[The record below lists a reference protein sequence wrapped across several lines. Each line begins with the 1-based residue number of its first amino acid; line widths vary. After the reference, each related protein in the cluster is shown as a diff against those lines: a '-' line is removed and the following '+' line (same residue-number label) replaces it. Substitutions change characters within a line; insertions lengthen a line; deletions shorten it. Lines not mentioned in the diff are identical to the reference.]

1 MYKPYTLVSSSIV
14 LLIALTNAH
23 AESNTGTGVPAI
35 RVAVTEDQRV
45 LVQVSE
51 PQSSVVGSAELQ
63 QGYSDLTLDAY
74 NHQGPAQANW
84 GRAEVLMGCGTAD
97 VLVYQAVDGQEVEVY
112 AQQVDI
118 NACYQ

>member
-35 RVAVTEDQRV
+35 RVAVTENQRV

>member
-1 MYKPYTLVSSSIV
+1 MYKPYTLVSSSII

-35 RVAVTEDQRV
+35 RVAVTENQRV

>member
-1 MYKPYTLVSSSIV
+1 MHKPYTLFSSSIV
-14 LLIALTNAH
+14 LLIAMSNAY
-23 AESNTGTGVPAI
+23 AESNTGTGTPTI